1 MCRRSVPD
9 GSVEKSTP
17 EPDLSP
23 AGEEALGEL
32 KAEDAQEKDIVS
44 YLYAYSYPSSF
55 MGYGFYWYDWKRR

>member
-9 GSVEKSTP
+9 GNVEKDTP

-23 AGEEALGEL
+23 AGEAPGEL
-32 KAEDAQEKDIVS
+32 KAEDAREEYTVS

-55 MGYGFYWYDWKRR
+55 MGYGFFWYDWKRR